1 MTMYSFF
8 KISLIAMLI
17 FVTIAMYLFIDLFNE
32 YVPINEIFYFIITII
47 AGTLVIQ
54 KLFKL

>member
-8 KISLIAMLI
+8 KISLITMLI

-32 YVPINEIFYFIITII
+32 YIPLNEIFYFIITIV
-47 AGTLVIQ
+47 AGTLVAQ
-54 KLFKL
+54 KLYKL